1 MYKWIYEELRAI
13 ERDRAKIDNRLWLLM
28 QKVRHLNEKLEED
41 GIDRGELLMKSS
53 MKLFGDYVMHT
64 CNRCGNQWV
73 SKLEEPKSCANR
85 KCRSIY
91 WNKTRVRYP
100 KALKI

>member
-1 MYKWIYEELRAI
+1 
-13 ERDRAKIDNRLWLLM
+13 
-28 QKVRHLNEKLEED
+28 
-41 GIDRGELLMKSS
+41 MKSS

-73 SKLEEPKSCANR
+73 SKLEEPKSCADR
-85 KCRSIY
+85 HCRSIY

>member
-1 MYKWIYEELRAI
+1 
-13 ERDRAKIDNRLWLLM
+13 
-28 QKVRHLNEKLEED
+28 
-41 GIDRGELLMKSS
+41 MKSSSS
-53 MKLFGDYVMHT
+53 MKLFGKYVMHT

-91 WNKTRVRYP
+91 WNKVRQRLP
-100 KALKI
+100 KVKLI